1 MPDEKNPTPDIL
13 EEFRRWIYAHFGFL
27 GLAALAAVGLIFY
40 VWTHWEDVKKWPG
53 VARLIEH
60 RWRLMWTLRL
70 DRQDT
75 WPIRKMAPLTTAA
88 QHAYGRM
95 HGTVIAE
102 AAEREISGDPAN
114 PPHWVAIHMITTL
127 HLALYGRK
135 PYSQKSELID
145 QTTLRQFRISD
156 DLRRLEDPQWNDAD
170 SRVVYEDLQ
179 MKWSDVRR
187 YVFEQRHRK

>member
-1 MPDEKNPTPDIL
+1 
-13 EEFRRWIYAHFGFL
+13 
-27 GLAALAAVGLIFY
+27 
-40 VWTHWEDVKKWPG
+40 
-53 VARLIEH
+53 
-60 RWRLMWTLRL
+60 
-70 DRQDT
+70 
-75 WPIRKMAPLTTAA
+75 
-88 QHAYGRM
+88 
-95 HGTVIAE
+95 
-102 AAEREISGDPAN
+102 
-114 PPHWVAIHMITTL
+114 MITTL